1 MSDQFREL
9 LKKVGSGQHT
19 KKDLTRSEAAIA
31 GRMMLTQTA
40 TPAQIGAFLIAHRI
54 KRPTGIELA
63 GMLDAYDEL
72 GEKIATLSRNHPT
85 PLVFGVPY
93 DGRSRTAPI
102 IPLTALMLATVG
114 IPVILHGADI
124 LPTKYGL
131 PLINIFQAL
140 GLDFRSL
147 SLIQTQQLLTETG
160 FTFYYMPRHFP
171 LAQGLV
177 SYRDEIGKR
186 PPLATLELIWS
197 PYQGKSRLIAGY
209 VHPPTENMIRV
220 ALQERGGRDF
230 TLVKGLEGSC
240 DLKLSQT
247 RIVAASQPNNE
258 KGFEYLKIDPHPYGF
273 AGKDIPLENPEQY
286 FIALESVLTGE
297 TTDLSKAVIWN
308 GAFYLWHCGICP
320 DLTTAIAKAESL
332 FSSGQVNQ
340 KRREIQEKLSKFG
353 I

>member
-1 MSDQFREL
+1 
-9 LKKVGSGQHT
+9 
-19 KKDLTRSEAAIA
+19 
-31 GRMMLTQTA
+31 MLTQTA

-72 GEKIATLSRNHPT
+72 GEKIPPLPGTHPT

-147 SLIQTQQLLTETG
+147 SLIQTQQLLTETD

-197 PYQGKSRLIAGY
+197 PYQGKSHLIAGY

-220 ALQERGGRDF
+220 ALQERGGSDF

-247 RIVAASQPNNE
+247 TIVAASQPNNE
-258 KGFEYLKIDPHPYGF
+258 KGFEYLKIDSHPYDF

-286 FIALESVLTGE
+286 FISLESVLAGE

-320 DLTTAIAKAESL
+320 DLTTAIAKVESL
-332 FSSGQVNQ
+332 ISSGQVNQ
-340 KRREIQEKLSKFG
+340 KRREIQETLSSFG

>member
-31 GRMMLTQTA
+31 ARMMLTQEA

-72 GEKIATLSRNHPT
+72 GRKIEALPINHPT
-85 PLVFGVPY
+85 PIVFGVPY

-102 IPLTALMLATVG
+102 IPLTALLLATVG
-114 IPVILHGADI
+114 IPVILHGGDI

-140 GLDFRSL
+140 ELDFRSL
-147 SLIQTQQLLTETG
+147 SLMQTQQLLAETG
-160 FTFYYMPRHFP
+160 FAFYYMPRHFP

-177 SYRDEIGKR
+177 AYRDQIGKR

-197 PYQGKSRLIAGY
+197 PYQGKSHLIAGY
-209 VHPPTENMIRV
+209 VHPPTENMIQV
-220 ALQERGGRDF
+220 ALKERGENNY

-247 RIVAASQPNNE
+247 TIVVASQSNCE
-258 KGFEYLKIDPHPYGF
+258 KGFKYLKLDPHTYGF
-273 AGKDIPLENPEQY
+273 AKKD
-286 FIALESVLTGE
+286 IALENQEDYFADLETVLTGKS
-297 TTDLSKAVIWN
+297 TDLLQAAIWN
-308 GAFYLWHCGICP
+308 GAFYLWHCGICS
-320 DLTTAIAKAESL
+320 DLSAAIAQAESL
-332 FSSGQVNQ
+332 FVNGQVDQ
-340 KRREIQEKLSKFG
+340 KRKEIQEKINRSNA
-353 I
+353 

>member
-9 LKKVGSGQHT
+9 LKKVGSGHHT

-40 TPAQIGAFLIAHRI
+40 TPAQIGAFLISHRI

-72 GEKIATLSRNHPT
+72 GEKIPPLTGNYPT

-147 SLIQTQQLLTETG
+147 SLIQTQQLLAETG

-197 PYQGKSRLIAGY
+197 PYQGNSRLIAGY

-247 RIVAASQPNNE
+247 TIVAASQPNNE

-273 AGKDIPLENPEQY
+273 AGKDIPLDNPQEY
-286 FIALESVLTGE
+286 FISLESVLTGE

>member
-72 GEKIATLSRNHPT
+72 GEKISPLTGTHPI
-85 PLVFGVPY
+85 PLVLGVPY

-197 PYQGKSRLIAGY
+197 PYQGKSHLIAGY

-220 ALQERGGRDF
+220 ALQERGGSDF

-247 RIVAASQPNNE
+247 TIVAASQPNNE

-286 FIALESVLTGE
+286 FISLESVLAGE

-340 KRREIQEKLSKFG
+340 KRREIQEKLSSFG